1 MYNDSNVAP
10 LLHLDAWECYRDVLD
25 SFSIDTSGYG
35 LLGFQNH
42 QRILIPLRSKE
53 MADDIQ
59 QHLGAVITILRTEDP
74 DNEWL
79 YYFDNDKKGSKS
91 HKPEQTQP
99 PNLTTPITEAI
110 SISES
115 KNLPDKNQET
125 NVRHLKVWDEVEGR
139 VKRITVENGVAKV
152 TFYDGIIV
160 PIINPDDVLQQKLQ
174 KVTGEIVS
182 ILQTDLPAKTYL
194 IKIKRNKKPTAPF
207 TCFYSDGKERLDG
220 YLSINKNADK
230 TKIVN
235 LPTKDNAPTP
245 FAHRQDQSNP
255 N

>member
-10 LLHLDAWECYRDVLD
+10 LLHLDAWECYRNVLD

-53 MADDIQ
+53 MAVDIQ
-59 QHLGAVITILRTEDP
+59 QHLGTVITILRTEDP

-110 SISES
+110 NIGNS
-115 KNLPDKNQET
+115 KNLPDANKET

-139 VKRITVENGVAKV
+139 LRVISIENDIANIV
-152 TFYDGIIV
+152 FYDNIIV
-160 PIINPDDVLQQKLQ
+160 PIDNPDKVLVKKLQ
-174 KVTGEIVS
+174 NATGKLVS
-182 ILQTDLPAKTYL
+182 LLCTNIPSKTYL
-194 IKIKRNKKPTAPF
+194 VKINLIEKATFGFTEIFRNRKDRLGYYLSNIISVPLYNDVPI
-207 TCFYSDGKERLDG
+207 RLDDETSLKEAEHNHG
-220 YLSINKNADK
+220 
-230 TKIVN
+230 
-235 LPTKDNAPTP
+235 
-245 FAHRQDQSNP
+245 
-255 N
+255 